1 LKDGGF
7 RVVGTVRDAKSEVK
21 VAPLR
26 EAFGELFEKLELREA
41 DLLDNE
47 SLERAIEGATYLVH
61 VASPFYM

>member
-1 LKDGGF
+1 MQLNVHLAHHEFQG
-7 RVVGTVRDAKSEVK
+7 VVR
-21 VAPLR
+21 
-26 EAFGELFEKLELREA
+26 GELFEKLELREA